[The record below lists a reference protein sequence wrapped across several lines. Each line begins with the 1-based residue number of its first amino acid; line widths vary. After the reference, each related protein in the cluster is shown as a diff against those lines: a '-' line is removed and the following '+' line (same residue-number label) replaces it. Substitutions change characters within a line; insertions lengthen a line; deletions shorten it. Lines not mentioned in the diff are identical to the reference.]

1 MFLAQISLFRRL
13 KEKHPGEDAMKRY
26 VMIVLILGAFTGGR
40 AYCLPRHVSPEEKAM
55 ALSGP
60 GSYILAV
67 NSIQAGGLIY
77 FGAFH
82 TVDAEHPQF
91 SRLERQWRQFAPDI
105 ALSEGCLWPVEVSRS
120 ESIRKYGEQ
129 GLLRH
134 LAYRDKVPIKCID
147 PSRRKQAFYLASRYE
162 TWQIKLY
169 FVLQQAVINRRM
181 GWKNSSDNVNTNLSA
196 FNFLP
201 NFAVRPFDYSD
212 FLYMFGILFPDIKDW
227 RLFPA
232 YYFHNE
238 KKGSFLTA
246 IHRDLMEYRN
256 KHMLKLL
263 IKELKKGKRVF
274 AVVGRSHVIVQE
286 PALRHSFPEA
296 FFRAEKR

>member
-1 MFLAQISLFRRL
+1 
-13 KEKHPGEDAMKRY
+13 MKRY
-26 VMIVLILGAFTGGR
+26 VVIVLILGALTGSR
-40 AYCLPRHVSPEEKAM
+40 AFCITRHVSPKEKSM
-55 ALSGP
+55 PLSGP
-60 GSYILAV
+60 GPYILAL
-67 NSIQAGGLIY
+67 NSIQAGDLIY

-82 TVDAEHPQF
+82 TVDAEHSQF
-91 SRLERQWRQFAPDI
+91 SRIERQWRQFVPDV

-129 GLLRH
+129 GLLMY
-134 LAYRDKVPIKCID
+134 LADRDNVPIKCID

-181 GWKNSSDNVNTNLSA
+181 GWKNSSDNVNINLAS

-212 FLYMFGILFPDIKDW
+212 FLYMFAVLFPDIKDW

-238 KKGSFLTA
+238 KMGSFLA
-246 IHRDLMEYRN
+246 SIHKDLMEYRN
-256 KHMLKLL
+256 EHMLQIL
-263 IKELKKGKRVF
+263 IKEIKKGKRVF

-286 PALRHSFPEA
+286 TALRHSFPGA
-296 FFRAEKR
+296 FLRAEKRES